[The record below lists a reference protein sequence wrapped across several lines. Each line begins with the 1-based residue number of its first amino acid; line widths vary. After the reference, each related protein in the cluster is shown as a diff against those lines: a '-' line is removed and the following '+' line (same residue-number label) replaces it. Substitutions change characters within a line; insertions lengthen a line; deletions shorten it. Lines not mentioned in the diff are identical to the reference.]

1 MNLDILRELA
11 QAGESETVEFKRS
24 IAEKETAA
32 RTVCAMLNGPQGGF
46 VAFGVTNDGTIRGID
61 IGAETHDRIW
71 AEIRKIDPPVALDI
85 ATIPISAGRS
95 VLVITVP
102 GNTGIFSYD
111 GRHYV
116 RFGAS
121 TTLMSESTYQHR
133 LLEQMHAVTR
143 WENRPAHHASFDDL
157 DDQEISV
164 TVEEAVRNGRLAD
177 PGVRTVDAVLR
188 GLHLIADGQILNAA
202 VVLFGKPGY
211 LEVRYPQCRLRLA
224 RFRGTTKNEFVDSR
238 QVVGNAFFLLR
249 QSQQFLIEHLPVAS
263 RIPPD
268 SFQRVDTPKYP
279 IEALR
284 EAIINAL
291 CHRDYTEG
299 GGGVDVA
306 IYDDRLDIT
315 STGGLHFGLTVEQ
328 LRTEHQSRPWN
339 PLIAGAFYRRGLIES
354 WGRGTLRIADL
365 VREAG
370 LPAPEF
376 LDTGLSVTVRFSSS
390 NFRKPE
396 RGTLS
401 DIQEA
406 ILEVLMSH
414 GELPSKEIHN
424 RLGERYS
431 RDQVQRNLV
440 RLRSS
445 GHVVQRGA
453 THRSRWS
460 LSSNGNEE

>member
-24 IAEKETAA
+24 IAERETAA
-32 RTVCAMLNGPQGGF
+32 RTVCAMLNGPRGGF
-46 VAFGVTNDGTIRGID
+46 VIFGVSNDGTIGGID
-61 IGAETHDRIW
+61 VGADTHNRVW
-71 AEIRKIDPPVALDI
+71 GEIRKIDPPVALDL
-85 ATIPISAGRS
+85 ATIPVSADRS

-102 GNTGIFSYD
+102 GSSGTFAYD
-111 GRHYV
+111 GKHYV

-133 LLEQMHAVTR
+133 LLEHMHAVTR
-143 WENRPAHHASFDDL
+143 WENRPAHQASVDDL
-157 DDQEISV
+157 DAQEIGV
-164 TVEEAVRNGRLAD
+164 TIEEAVLNGRLVG
-177 PGVRTVDAVLR
+177 PGERTPESMLR
-188 GLHLIADGQILNAA
+188 GLNLIADGQILNAA
-202 VVLFGKPGY
+202 VVLFGKPDY
-211 LEVRYPQCRLRLA
+211 LDLRYPQSRLRLA
-224 RFRGTTKNEFVDSR
+224 RFRGTTKDEFVDSR
-238 QVVGNAFFLLR
+238 QVVGNAFFLFR
-249 QSQQFLIEHLPVAS
+249 QSQQFVIEHLPVAS
-263 RIPPD
+263 RIPRD

-339 PLIAGAFYRRGLIES
+339 PLIAGTFYRRGLIES

-376 LDTGLSVTVRFSSS
+376 LETRLSFTVRFYSPDI
-390 NFRKPE
+390 RKPE

-406 ILEVLMSH
+406 ILDVLEKH
-414 GELPSKEIHN
+414 GELSVRDIHQH
-424 RLGERYS
+424 LADRYS
-431 RDQVQRNLV
+431 REQIRRNLV
-440 RLRSS
+440 HLRSN
-445 GHVVQRGA
+445 HFVVLRGA
-453 THRSRWS
+453 TNRSTWS
-460 LSSNGNEE
+460 LL